1 MPFEGVDTSLVLQA
15 AMKTAVLNHSLIA
28 NNVANVDTPNYNP
41 VSLDFQKTLRA
52 ELEGRA
58 RFGLRRTDPRH
69 LEGGRSL
76 ARFSKGAVLSKN
88 DYNKVD
94 LDAEMAKLSDNTSK
108 YVVYSSLLTKRFRL
122 MKDVLTTLR

>member
-1 MPFEGVDTSLVLQA
+1 VPFEGVDTSLVLQA
-15 AMKTAVLNHSLIA
+15 AMRAAVLNHSLIA

-58 RFGLRRTDPRH
+58 RFALRRTDPRH

-76 ARFSKGAVLSKN
+76 ASFRKGAVLSKN

-94 LDAEMAKLSDNTSK
+94 LDEEMAKLSENTGR
-108 YVVYSSLLTKRFRL
+108 YVTYSSLLTKRFRV
-122 MKDVLTTLR
+122 MKDMLTTLR